1 MIGASI
7 NNHLPLDQP
16 ARRGQKIFLR
26 RLMPF
31 AALLRVYVVRPKAE
45 GEAVVFATTGAPPQD
60 SNAANNSAT
69 LSVPVT
75 DGCSDEVTDQVGN
88 LIVPLNKNDKKV
100 HDQLIFVRNDSG
112 RALHTRVHFVFE
124 NLPAGVGLTTD
135 TTRRTR
141 CFLPGSVYTYN
152 VARGAV
158 WQPGEIITL
167 RVGFSNPNRVPVNYN
182 LRLTVGPDWP

>member
-1 MIGASI
+1 M
-7 NNHLPLDQP
+7 
-16 ARRGQKIFLR
+16 FT
-26 RLMPF
+26 
-31 AALLRVYVVRPKAE
+31 
-45 GEAVVFATTGAPPQD
+45 TTGAPPQD
-60 SNAANNSAT
+60 SNTANNTVT

-75 DGCSDEVTDQVGN
+75 DGCSDEVTAQVGK

-124 NLPAGVGLTTD
+124 NLPEGVELTTD

-141 CFLPGSVYTYN
+141 CFLSGSVYTYN

-167 RVGFSNPNRVPVNYN
+167 RVGFSNSNRVPVNYN